1 MLSTL
6 IELYTV
12 QPSEY
17 SHDYIII
24 SKFLNFPSIFP
35 GELFISFSLC
45 KNTKA
50 LFNITPNPNDISI
63 IHGIRFINAAL
74 LLISHKSMALFFNPH
89 MNRTKMI
96 EVWKEYSHTK
106 ETDNWFDIYIWL
118 FKDIGEY
125 VSVVA
130 RAAAIYTDAFIMLS
144 GLLTSY
150 AIIGRL
156 RNKQSPRILHEYVS
170 RYLRIVPALAALV
183 LFCTF
188 VLPELGSG
196 PQWNLVVNEH
206 AAICKKNW
214 WRNFLFIHNY
224 FGFSEMVR
232 IPISVSHFILLE
244 FELIPYLI
252 IVFNAYSSFGD
263 WHTIVHLI
271 SHFNPHFVEM
281 AKIWFSWI
289 GWIGNIQHCSQILC
303 DNCPSVIKLCLF
315 RCIVSSKNQRIFER
329 LKDWKVSIL
338 EFNNCSEQPIWCTV
352 CRFIGLPFIFSEYLW
367 AMPCECIKMW
377 S

>member
-1 MLSTL
+1 M
-6 IELYTV
+6 
-12 QPSEY
+12 
-17 SHDYIII
+17 
-24 SKFLNFPSIFP
+24 KKIF
-35 GELFISFSLC
+35 
-45 KNTKA
+45 KQNQ
-50 LFNITPNPNDISI
+50 N
-63 IHGIRFINAAL
+63 
-74 LLISHKSMALFFNPH
+74 
-89 MNRTKMI
+89 
-96 EVWKEYSHTK
+96 
-106 ETDNWFDIYIWL
+106 DNWFNIKYIH

-170 RYLRIVPALAALV
+170 RYFRIVPALAALV

-232 IPISVSHFILLE
+232 IP
-244 FELIPYLI
+244 
-252 IVFNAYSSFGD
+252 A
-263 WHTIVHLI
+263 T
-271 SHFNPHFVEM
+271 
-281 AKIWFSWI
+281 
-289 GWIGNIQHCSQILC
+289 
-303 DNCPSVIKLCLF
+303 
-315 RCIVSSKNQRIFER
+315 
-329 LKDWKVSIL
+329 
-338 EFNNCSEQPIWCTV
+338 
-352 CRFIGLPFIFSEYLW
+352 CRFISNLNKINSVFCVFFFFF
-367 AMPCECIKMW
+367 
-377 S
+377 